1 MQEPLD
7 RRIDIGVALVLI
19 VIAGIVTFE
28 TADLPPGSFEPLG
41 SARVPQMTAG
51 LIILLAL
58 LVIGRA
64 LLRPTEA
71 GVLVAEGERWRDA
84 AIVAVLT
91 VGYVAAMQMRLA
103 TFAIVTTVFLTAVIF
118 TLPLTYYMTPT
129 DAVVLLIAMYV
140 GASTGG
146 LIIAT
151 LFRMPGTPSNVMTT
165 FDGYPMAKAG
175 KAGRA
180 LGLGIAASFVGGMVS
195 WLFLVLLAKPLSI
208 WATRFGP
215 FEYFTLILMAMVLI
229 ASVSQG
235 SLVKGLI
242 AGLLGMLAS
251 MPGVDPSAGQPRLTF
266 DWYMLNGGLKLLPV
280 LIGVF
285 AVSQIISDIL
295 EIGRPMGADRKLHE
309 GPGAE
314 ASRLAA
320 PRRQHA
326 PLQSDRHLGRHS
338 PGRRRLDRL
347 GDRLHHHQEPLEI
360 PGALRPRGGG
370 GIIASEAANNATV
383 GGALVPLIAMGIPG
397 SVIDA
402 ILIGALMI
410 HSIQPGPTL
419 FLTNFD
425 VVWAMMAACLVA
437 NVLMFVIMLGSVG
450 SVGWVAK
457 LAQLPRTHLLPVIIV
472 FCVVGSFGLDN
483 TMFDVWVMLIFGVIG
498 FLLERARYP
507 LGPFVIGFV
516 LAPLMEEKLRSG
528 LMMTAGS
535 IEPVYTRPLPLLF
548 LLIALLLVAWP
559 LIGEWR
565 RRRQA

>member
-1 MQEPLD
+1 MDGLLL
-7 RRIDIGVALVLI
+7 GL
-19 VIAGIVTFE
+19 GIVFTPWAFFYCVLG
-28 TADLPPGSFEPLG
+28 TVLGIAVGAIPGLTG
-41 SARVPQMTAG
+41 AM
-51 LIILLAL
+51 LIAL
-58 LVIGRA
+58 
-64 LLRPTEA
+64 
-71 GVLVAEGERWRDA
+71 
-84 AIVAVLT
+84 
-91 VGYVAAMQMRLA
+91 
-103 TFAIVTTVFLTAVIF
+103 

-140 GASTGG
+140 GAITGG
-146 LIIAT
+146 LITAT

-175 KAGRA
+175 RPGRA
-180 LGLGIAASFVGGMVS
+180 LGLGISASFVGGIVS
-195 WLFLVLLAKPLSI
+195 WFFLFLLAKPLSI

-295 EIGRPMGADRKLHE
+295 EIGRPMERIGSSTKGLLMTLRDWRRNAANMLRSSLIGTWVGILPGVGASIGSVIAYTTTKNLSKTPERFGK
-309 GPGAE
+309 GAE
-314 ASRLAA
+314 
-320 PRRQHA
+320 
-326 PLQSDRHLGRHS
+326 
-338 PGRRRLDRL
+338 
-347 GDRLHHHQEPLEI
+347 E
-360 PGALRPRGGG
+360 

-419 FLTNFD
+419 FPHELRRGLGDDRRLPGRQYAD
-425 VVWAMMAACLVA
+425 VRDHARQRRLGRTPGAVAAHLSLACHHRLLRGRQFRAGQHHVRCLGDA
-437 NVLMFVIMLGSVG
+437 DLRRHRLSAGTRQISARTLRHRLRARPADGGKTALRPDDDRRLHRADLYPST
-450 SVGWVAK
+450 SPS
-457 LAQLPRTHLLPVIIV
+457 LPRRRPNPSYLAAGRGMATKEAGAMTEFLGYAGRKAAPVRAIIS
-472 FCVVGSFGLDN
+472 SFS
-483 TMFDVWVMLIFGVIG
+483 
-498 FLLERARYP
+498 R
-507 LGPFVIGFV
+507 
-516 LAPLMEEKLRSG
+516 
-528 LMMTAGS
+528 
-535 IEPVYTRPLPLLF
+535 
-548 LLIALLLVAWP
+548 
-559 LIGEWR
+559 
-565 RRRQA
+565 